1 MKVATTT
8 RVRFAQR
15 LSRVSPGSRLL
26 DWLLV
31 VGFLLQVVLRLAI
44 SLGRDGPV
52 NFADETGYLANTRVM
67 SGGVIGNLSLA
78 SFYRGGY
85 SLLLLPAYWLG
96 EGPQSQYHFVLAT
109 NALLSSLVFP
119 LLYMMLT
126 RVFTVPV
133 RAASIAAFLAALY
146 PPLVVTT
153 QYAWAESL
161 LPVLVL
167 VATVTLGAVVG
178 ARQPRAAMGWAIA
191 CGGCAGALYTTH
203 GRTAPL
209 VLLLLGLLLLL
220 ALLRHDLAASSAA
233 GVVATVVVAAAGQR
247 LNGWLSARNWGT
259 PLGGDL
265 HQVLENARDLGSLGN
280 VGALGM
286 GQYWYVFVATFGL
299 VVLGLVDTGARLAPP
314 RPLRRHPTLGW
325 AAGRETAGAPVVSA
339 FLVGSLV
346 GLTMLVGLFLRP
358 PMRPDHVVYGRYVE
372 ILVPPLLALGLVR
385 LWTAPIRRLV
395 VELSIGAAVALGACL
410 IVVVYAG
417 GLVARGPVN
426 WTTVLALPAL
436 AQTREQIRPVTATL
450 VALAGAGVLLAV
462 GRRSHAWAALGLAG
476 VLVVMSIAL
485 RVVLIEARDHAT
497 YGTQPVALSQVEG
510 LNAPHAVS
518 YDMAAYTPIGLFGY
532 QWELDHARFV
542 LFDSRWDPPPR
553 TEWVIAGLD
562 WPQARQ
568 VRAHRIWTHPAYRQA
583 VWQLP
588 DVGDHHHPG

>member
-1 MKVATTT
+1 VKVATTT

-15 LSRVSPGSRLL
+15 LSSVPSGSRSL

-31 VGFLLQVVLRLAI
+31 VGFLLHVVLRLAI
-44 SLGRDGPV
+44 SVGRDGPV

-96 EGPQSQYHFVLAT
+96 DGPQSQYHFVLAT

-119 LLYMMLT
+119 LLYVMLT

-133 RAASIAAFLAALY
+133 RAACIAAFLAALY

-167 VATVTLGAVVG
+167 VCAVTLGAVVG

-209 VLLLLGLLLLL
+209 VVLLLGLLLLL
-220 ALLRHDLAASSAA
+220 ALLRRDLAASSAA

-259 PLGGDL
+259 RLGGDL
-265 HQVLENARDLGSLGN
+265 HRVLENARDLGSLGN

-299 VVLGLVDTGARLAPP
+299 VVLGLVYTGARLVSP

-339 FLVGSLV
+339 FLMGSLV
-346 GLTMLVGLFLRP
+346 GLTVLVGLFLRP
-358 PMRPDHVVYGRYVE
+358 PVRPDHVVYGRYVE

-385 LWTAPIRRLV
+385 LWTAPVRRLV
-395 VELSIGAAVALGACL
+395 VELSIGAAVALVACP
-410 IVVVYAG
+410 IVAVYAG

-462 GRRSHAWAALGLAG
+462 ARRPRAWAALGLAS

-510 LNAPHAVS
+510 LNAPHEVS

-532 QWELDHARFV
+532 QWQLDHARFV
-542 LFDSRWDPPPR
+542 LFDSRWDPPPQ

-568 VRAHRIWTHPAYRQA
+568 ARAHRVWTHPAYRQA
-583 VWQLP
+583 VWRLP
-588 DVGDHHHPG
+588 DVGGHQHPG